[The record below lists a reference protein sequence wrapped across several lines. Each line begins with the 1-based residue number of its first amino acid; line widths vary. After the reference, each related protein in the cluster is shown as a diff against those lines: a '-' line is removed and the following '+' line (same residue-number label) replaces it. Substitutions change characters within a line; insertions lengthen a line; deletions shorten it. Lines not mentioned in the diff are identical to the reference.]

1 MQMTNPLPFRSPK
14 DMSISSDDKDYDITS
29 PLNPDGSNY
38 PCKGYQNDPSRHTTA
53 TYVAGQSYN
62 VTIAG
67 GASHTGGSCQIS
79 ISYDNGETFKVLKSI
94 IGGCPTDGSSYDF
107 TVPSYA
113 DQGEALLAWTWLN
126 REGNREFYMNCAQV
140 EITSETSSSRRERRT
155 KREDAYT
162 SISDHPNV
170 CVANLDSVNECTTPE
185 GSDPVYPHPGND
197 VEYGDGMDSSSTPL
211 SCACDGE
218 APNNSADITDMDH
231 SNDAGDSQPAG
242 DADAYSSDFSSH
254 DTDSVNHDDDEHN
267 GGSTTAEDASDSQP
281 QIMAQMPAPEES
293 SSHSLPPLTS
303 SRYPLVFQFSI
314 FASTDP
320 PSSTAAAAAAAAAAK
335 ANLVTVTESNPSLPL
350 SATSA
355 TATPPLSPTDLAG
368 EGAATA
374 AAALFIIPPPA
385 ATISNSYAND
395 IDGDDCPLYPDIT
408 VTASTTITVYAS
420 SCNDGDGVATVTAP
434 VVTVTKA
441 VCDCMPGYHCQNQ
454 CPGNGGGGG
463 TCSWACVYGAST
475 TTTTATA
482 WAMSTSMRTSVR
494 YTSGSGT
501 LGPRPTIISS
511 APLSHPPPPPHN
523 SITPPANGSM
533 DLDYASDTSDLQ
545 RYLPCTPGTFLCTSP
560 SQFLTCDQNPL
571 HPELRWHYPLAE
583 LRQVAEGMM
592 CLPRLDGEGRRDDG
606 YVRVGG

>member
-1 MQMTNPLPFRSPK
+1 
-14 DMSISSDDKDYDITS
+14 MSISLDDKDYDITS

-53 TYVAGQSYN
+53 TYVAGQRYN

-126 REGNREFYMNCAQV
+126 REGNREFYMDCAQV
-140 EITSETSSSRRERRT
+140 EITSETSSSRRKSRT

-185 GSDPVYPHPGND
+185 GSDPVYPHPGTD
-197 VEYGDGMDSSSTPL
+197 VEYGDGVDSSSTPL

-231 SNDAGDSQPAG
+231 SNDAGDSQPV
-242 DADAYSSDFSSH
+242 DDTDMHSSDFSSH
-254 DTDSVNHDDDEHN
+254 DADSVAHEDDEHD
-267 GGSTTAEDASDSQP
+267 GGSTTAEGTPETQP

-293 SSHSLPPLTS
+293 SSRSLPPLTS

-314 FASTDP
+314 PASTNAP
-320 PSSTAAAAAAAAAAK
+320 PSAAAAAAAK
-335 ANLVTVTESNPSLPL
+335 ANLVAVAESKPSLHP

-355 TATPPLSPTDLAG
+355 TATPPLSPTDPAG
-368 EGAATA
+368 GGAET
-374 AAALFIIPPPA
+374 AAALFIIPPPPTA
-385 ATISNSYAND
+385 SKSYAKD

-420 SCNDGDGVATVTAP
+420 SCNDGGGVAT
-434 VVTVTKA
+434 VTVTKA

-454 CPGNGGGGG
+454 CPSNGGGGG

-475 TTTTATA
+475 TTTTTTTTTA

-494 YTSGSGT
+494 YTGGSGT
-501 LGPRPTIISS
+501 LRPRPTTISS
-511 APLSHPPPPPHN
+511 ASLLPPPPPPPHN

-533 DLDYASDTSDLQ
+533 DLDYASDTPDLQ